1 MFGERTTHTQTLS
14 YDDLYLYTHT
24 QAHSSLCIYLVGTIS
39 SYCEIEQVLKEELL
53 AEEGITPLRAGAR
66 KGLYLNRYL
75 VPATAEGFPG
85 TIKTVFYAYIYNCS
99 IHTKTHTHM
108 HILYSV
114 PNALL
119 IRSHISYIRVFIL
132 YMRRH
137 HATRDF
143 RFLHTSQRSIFNL
156 VPNTS

>member
-85 TIKTVFYAYIYNCS
+85 TIKTVFTHIF
-99 IHTKTHTHM
+99 IIVVFTQKHTHTH
-108 HILYSV
+108 
-114 PNALL
+114 A
-119 IRSHISYIRVFIL
+119 YI
-132 YMRRH
+132 
-137 HATRDF
+137 
-143 RFLHTSQRSIFNL
+143 IFGTKCS
-156 VPNTS
+156 PH